1 MSKLRTI
8 NIDPQFL
15 SMSKKKSKTLKSN
28 IPLNEVKLNSN
39 NIREL
44 LLEKLKQHKKN
55 KKTLK
60 NPMVQLNTMDEQS
73 GNEQN
78 VNEQNVN
85 EMSSNHQ
92 NRNNIPTSNSSFDL
106 DKEIKQLEDTPIIQG
121 ESLQNGTLQNEVQY
135 SIRPDKPYGVL
146 KNGLKPTYK
155 SWSSHENNTM
165 QQMSMPQMP
174 IQQMSMPQMPIQQM
188 PIQQMPIQ
196 QMTIEQ
202 VPMIQEL
209 EVKKVFQ
216 LGRNKKNKTVSVLLK
231 NNSTRKKIEGDKVNF
246 KKTNISTV
254 KNFLKKQNLIKFG
267 TTAPNNLLRDI
278 YESTKLCGE
287 IINENSKSII
297 HNFNEK

>member
-8 NIDPQFL
+8 TIDPQFL

-60 NPMVQLNTMDEQS
+60 NPFVQLNTMEEQTS
-73 GNEQN
+73 T
-78 VNEQNVN
+78 
-85 EMSSNHQ
+85 MSPMPELSPPLQ
-92 NRNNIPTSNSSFDL
+92 ENNSIDL
-106 DKEIKQLEDTPIIQG
+106 DKEIKSLEET
-121 ESLQNGTLQNEVQY
+121 SLNDELINNQSFNNELYVVK
-135 SIRPDKPYGVL
+135 PDKPYGVL
-146 KNGLKPTYK
+146 KNGNKPTYK
-155 SWSSHENNTM
+155 SWSSHIPTEPVNLD
-165 QQMSMPQMP
+165 SMNQDAVITEPYIKP
-174 IQQMSMPQMPIQQM
+174 VSLKP
-188 PIQQMPIQ
+188 
-196 QMTIEQ
+196 

-231 NNSTRKKIEGDKVNF
+231 NNSTRKKIENDKINF

-287 IINENSKSII
+287 ITNDNTKSLI
-297 HNFNEK
+297 HNFNEE

>member
-8 NIDPQFL
+8 TIDPQFL
-15 SMSKKKSKTLKSN
+15 SISKKKSKTQKTN

-60 NPMVQLNTMDEQS
+60 NPMVQLNTMDEQTEKDKNTLPKYEETDNMPELS
-73 GNEQN
+73 KPITD
-78 VNEQNVN
+78 V
-85 EMSSNHQ
+85 SNT
-92 NRNNIPTSNSSFDL
+92 NNSNQFNL
-106 DKEIKQLEDTPIIQG
+106 DREIKQLEDTPIK
-121 ESLQNGTLQNEVQY
+121 NEIFQ
-135 SIRPDKPYGVL
+135 SNIKPDKPYGVL
-146 KNGLKPTYK
+146 KNGNKPTYK
-155 SWSSHENNTM
+155 SWTSQENNNPNIESSLQTEVIETPTV
-165 QQMSMPQMP
+165 QEP
-174 IQQMSMPQMPIQQM
+174 IIQS
-188 PIQQMPIQ
+188 
-196 QMTIEQ
+196 
-202 VPMIQEL
+202 L

-231 NNSTRKKIEGDKVNF
+231 NNSTRKKIESDKVNF

-287 IINENSKSII
+287 ITNENTKSII
-297 HNFNEK
+297 HNFNEE